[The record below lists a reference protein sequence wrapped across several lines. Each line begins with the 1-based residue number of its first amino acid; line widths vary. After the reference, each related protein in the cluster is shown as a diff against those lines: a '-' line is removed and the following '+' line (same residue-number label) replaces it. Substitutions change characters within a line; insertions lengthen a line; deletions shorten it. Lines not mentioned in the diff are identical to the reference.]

1 MYKWDISSPD
11 DYVGTSASVVNSHVF
26 IGPLNN
32 NLDNKVILSEIS
44 AIIANKSSDVSYDVY
59 VGKTAEEILSNLG
72 TTSSGGEADG
82 GHIRFS
88 GEFSPGKDRS
98 DRRRATAGDIF
109 IKLKNVTVAENW
121 ALERLVATMGVSGR
135 VKSRGFDSGRR
146 D

>member
-72 TTSSGGEADG
+72 TTSSGGEPDG

-88 GEFSPGKDRS
+88 GEFSPARIAQIGGGPQQETYS
-98 DRRRATAGDIF
+98 
-109 IKLKNVTVAENW
+109 
-121 ALERLVATMGVSGR
+121 
-135 VKSRGFDSGRR
+135 
-146 D
+146 